1 VKTGTKILK
10 FLKVAVIG
18 SGILYMTVVKLPLF
32 ILQHSGMHKVR
43 ITEFC
48 RVQKKAGLKSLE

>member
-1 VKTGTKILK
+1 
-10 FLKVAVIG
+10 
-18 SGILYMTVVKLPLF
+18 MTVVELPLF

-48 RVQKKAGLKSLE
+48 RVQKKAGLQSLE